1 MSQRLRDW
9 WASGG
14 FFSVGTIIVSAA
26 ITWGTTVAT
35 IRSDQSRVTEK
46 VADNYNALSR
56 QIDEVKA
63 QINGVRTAQD
73 GVLKLQGEMEALKQ
87 RLAKVESMNETQEQ
101 INRVTSADIAR
112 LQAEVGYMGRR

>member
-9 WASGG
+9 WTSGG
-14 FFSVGTIIVSAA
+14 FFSVATIIISAA

-87 RLAKVESMNETQEQ
+87 RLAKIEGINETQVQ